1 MDMAQSGPGQTGIPT
16 KKGAVLPNGNTAPE
30 NRTGKCLLVL
40 DNFLGV
46 AGNHQLLVGSDD
58 QGADLCAPGSDLAH
72 VAHRMLVLLGV
83 GNGDTE
89 EDMKYIA
96 DKIIKLR
103 IFSDENDKMNL
114 SLEDVGGSMLV
125 ISQFTLYGDCSH
137 GRRPYFGNAMEPV
150 SANEMYEKFV
160 AYIKEQGIHTETGE
174 FGADMKVSLTN
185 DGPVTIILESK
196 N

>member
-1 MDMAQSGPGQTGIPT
+1 MR
-16 KKGAVLPNGNTAPE
+16 AVVQRVTNADAKIDGRVNG
-30 NRTGKCLLVL
+30 KI
-40 DNFLGV
+40 DNGL
-46 AGNHQLLVGSDD
+46 
-58 QGADLCAPGSDLAH
+58 
-72 VAHRMLVLLGV
+72 LVLLGV

-160 AYIKEQGIHTETGE
+160 AYIRERGIHTETGE

>member
-1 MDMAQSGPGQTGIPT
+1 MR
-16 KKGAVLPNGNTAPE
+16 AVVQRVTNADVKIDGRVNG
-30 NRTGKCLLVL
+30 KI
-40 DNFLGV
+40 
-46 AGNHQLLVGSDD
+46 DD
-58 QGADLCAPGSDLAH
+58 GL
-72 VAHRMLVLLGV
+72 LVLLGV

-103 IFSDENDKMNL
+103 IFSDDNDKMNL

-160 AYIKEQGIHTETGE
+160 AYIREQGIHTETGE

>member
-1 MDMAQSGPGQTGIPT
+1 MR
-16 KKGAVLPNGNTAPE
+16 AVVQRVTDADVKIDGRVNG
-30 NRTGKCLLVL
+30 KI
-40 DNFLGV
+40 
-46 AGNHQLLVGSDD
+46 DD
-58 QGADLCAPGSDLAH
+58 GL
-72 VAHRMLVLLGV
+72 LVLLGV

-150 SANEMYEKFV
+150 TANEMYEKFV

>member
-1 MDMAQSGPGQTGIPT
+1 MR
-16 KKGAVLPNGNTAPE
+16 AVVQRVTNADVKIDGRVNGKIDD
-30 NRTGKCLLVL
+30 GLLV
-40 DNFLGV
+40 V
-46 AGNHQLLVGSDD
+46 
-58 QGADLCAPGSDLAH
+58 
-72 VAHRMLVLLGV
+72 LGV

-160 AYIKEQGIHTETGE
+160 AYIREQGIHTETGE

>member
-1 MDMAQSGPGQTGIPT
+1 MR
-16 KKGAVLPNGNTAPE
+16 AVVQRVTNADVKIDGRVNG
-30 NRTGKCLLVL
+30 KI
-40 DNFLGV
+40 DNGL
-46 AGNHQLLVGSDD
+46 
-58 QGADLCAPGSDLAH
+58 
-72 VAHRMLVLLGV
+72 LVLLGV

-96 DKIIKLR
+96 DKIGKLR

-150 SANEMYEKFV
+150 GANEMYEKFV
-160 AYIKEQGIHTETGE
+160 AYIREQGIHTETGE

>member
-1 MDMAQSGPGQTGIPT
+1 MR
-16 KKGAVLPNGNTAPE
+16 AVIQRVTNADVKIDGRVNG
-30 NRTGKCLLVL
+30 KI
-40 DNFLGV
+40 
-46 AGNHQLLVGSDD
+46 DD
-58 QGADLCAPGSDLAH
+58 GL
-72 VAHRMLVLLGV
+72 LVLLGV

-160 AYIKEQGIHTETGE
+160 AYIREQGIHTETGE

>member
-1 MDMAQSGPGQTGIPT
+1 MR
-16 KKGAVLPNGNTAPE
+16 AVVQRVTNADVKIDGRVNG
-30 NRTGKCLLVL
+30 KI
-40 DNFLGV
+40 
-46 AGNHQLLVGSDD
+46 DD
-58 QGADLCAPGSDLAH
+58 GL
-72 VAHRMLVLLGV
+72 LVLLGV

-150 SANEMYEKFV
+150 SANEMYENFV
-160 AYIKEQGIHTETGE
+160 AYIREQGIHTEKGE

>member
-1 MDMAQSGPGQTGIPT
+1 MR
-16 KKGAVLPNGNTAPE
+16 AVVQRVTNADVKIDGRVNG
-30 NRTGKCLLVL
+30 KI
-40 DNFLGV
+40 
-46 AGNHQLLVGSDD
+46 DD
-58 QGADLCAPGSDLAH
+58 GL
-72 VAHRMLVLLGV
+72 LVLLGV

-160 AYIKEQGIHTETGE
+160 AYIRGQGIHTETGE

-185 DGPVTIILESK
+185 DGPVTITLESK

>member
-1 MDMAQSGPGQTGIPT
+1 MR
-16 KKGAVLPNGNTAPE
+16 AVVQRVTNADVKIDGRVNG
-30 NRTGKCLLVL
+30 KI
-40 DNFLGV
+40 DNGL
-46 AGNHQLLVGSDD
+46 
-58 QGADLCAPGSDLAH
+58 
-72 VAHRMLVLLGV
+72 LVLLGV

-137 GRRPYFGNAMEPV
+137 GRRPYFGNAMEPG
-150 SANEMYEKFV
+150 SANDMYEKFV
-160 AYIKEQGIHTETGE
+160 AYIRERGIHTETGE

>member
-1 MDMAQSGPGQTGIPT
+1 MR
-16 KKGAVLPNGNTAPE
+16 AVVQRVTNADVKIDGKLNG
-30 NRTGKCLLVL
+30 KI
-40 DNFLGV
+40 DNGL
-46 AGNHQLLVGSDD
+46 
-58 QGADLCAPGSDLAH
+58 
-72 VAHRMLVLLGV
+72 LVLLGV

-89 EDMKYIA
+89 EDMRYIA

>member
-1 MDMAQSGPGQTGIPT
+1 MR
-16 KKGAVLPNGNTAPE
+16 AVVQRVTNADVKIDGRVNG
-30 NRTGKCLLVL
+30 KI
-40 DNFLGV
+40 DNGL
-46 AGNHQLLVGSDD
+46 
-58 QGADLCAPGSDLAH
+58 
-72 VAHRMLVLLGV
+72 LVLLGV

-185 DGPVTIILESK
+185 DGPVTIILDSK

>member
-1 MDMAQSGPGQTGIPT
+1 MR
-16 KKGAVLPNGNTAPE
+16 AVVQRVTNADVKIDGRVNG
-30 NRTGKCLLVL
+30 KI
-40 DNFLGV
+40 
-46 AGNHQLLVGSDD
+46 DD
-58 QGADLCAPGSDLAH
+58 GL
-72 VAHRMLVLLGV
+72 LVLLGV

-96 DKIIKLR
+96 DKITKLR

-160 AYIKEQGIHTETGE
+160 AYIREQGIHTETGE

>member
-1 MDMAQSGPGQTGIPT
+1 MR
-16 KKGAVLPNGNTAPE
+16 AVVQRVTNADVKIDGRVNG
-30 NRTGKCLLVL
+30 KI
-40 DNFLGV
+40 
-46 AGNHQLLVGSDD
+46 DD
-58 QGADLCAPGSDLAH
+58 GL
-72 VAHRMLVLLGV
+72 LVLLGV

-96 DKIIKLR
+96 DKIIKVR

-160 AYIKEQGIHTETGE
+160 AYIREQGIHTETGE

>member
-1 MDMAQSGPGQTGIPT
+1 MR
-16 KKGAVLPNGNTAPE
+16 AVVQRVTNADVKIDGRVNG
-30 NRTGKCLLVL
+30 KI
-40 DNFLGV
+40 
-46 AGNHQLLVGSDD
+46 DD
-58 QGADLCAPGSDLAH
+58 GL
-72 VAHRMLVLLGV
+72 LVLLGV

-196 N
+196 NGGCNDAKKRT

>member
-1 MDMAQSGPGQTGIPT
+1 MRVVVQRVTNADVKIDGR
-16 KKGAVLPNGNTAPE
+16 VNG
-30 NRTGKCLLVL
+30 KI
-40 DNFLGV
+40 
-46 AGNHQLLVGSDD
+46 DD
-58 QGADLCAPGSDLAH
+58 GL
-72 VAHRMLVLLGV
+72 LVLLGV

-160 AYIKEQGIHTETGE
+160 AYIREQGIHTETGE

>member
-1 MDMAQSGPGQTGIPT
+1 MR
-16 KKGAVLPNGNTAPE
+16 AVVQRVTNADVKIDGRVNG
-30 NRTGKCLLVL
+30 KI
-40 DNFLGV
+40 
-46 AGNHQLLVGSDD
+46 DD
-58 QGADLCAPGSDLAH
+58 GL
-72 VAHRMLVLLGV
+72 LVLLGV

-137 GRRPYFGNAMEPV
+137 GRRPYVGNAMEPV

-160 AYIKEQGIHTETGE
+160 AYIREQGIHTETGE

>member
-1 MDMAQSGPGQTGIPT
+1 MR
-16 KKGAVLPNGNTAPE
+16 AVVQRVTNADVKIDGRVNG
-30 NRTGKCLLVL
+30 KI
-40 DNFLGV
+40 
-46 AGNHQLLVGSDD
+46 DD
-58 QGADLCAPGSDLAH
+58 GL
-72 VAHRMLVLLGV
+72 LVLLGV

-89 EDMKYIA
+89 EDMKYIV

-160 AYIKEQGIHTETGE
+160 AYIREQGIHTETGE

>member
-1 MDMAQSGPGQTGIPT
+1 MR
-16 KKGAVLPNGNTAPE
+16 AVVQRVTNADVKIDGRVNG
-30 NRTGKCLLVL
+30 KI
-40 DNFLGV
+40 
-46 AGNHQLLVGSDD
+46 DD
-58 QGADLCAPGSDLAH
+58 GL
-72 VAHRMLVLLGV
+72 LVLLGV

-150 SANEMYEKFV
+150 SANEMYEKLV
-160 AYIKEQGIHTETGE
+160 ACIREQGIHIETGE

>member
-1 MDMAQSGPGQTGIPT
+1 MPMLKLTGR
-16 KKGAVLPNGNTAPE
+16 VNG
-30 NRTGKCLLVL
+30 KI
-40 DNFLGV
+40 
-46 AGNHQLLVGSDD
+46 DD
-58 QGADLCAPGSDLAH
+58 GL
-72 VAHRMLVLLGV
+72 LVLLGV

-160 AYIKEQGIHTETGE
+160 AYIREQGIHTETGE

>member
-1 MDMAQSGPGQTGIPT
+1 MR
-16 KKGAVLPNGNTAPE
+16 AVVQRVTNADVKIDGRVNG
-30 NRTGKCLLVL
+30 KI
-40 DNFLGV
+40 DNGL
-46 AGNHQLLVGSDD
+46 
-58 QGADLCAPGSDLAH
+58 
-72 VAHRMLVLLGV
+72 LVLLGV

-137 GRRPYFGNAMEPV
+137 GSRPYFGNAMEPV

-160 AYIKEQGIHTETGE
+160 AYIRERGIHTETGE

>member
-1 MDMAQSGPGQTGIPT
+1 MR
-16 KKGAVLPNGNTAPE
+16 AVVQRVTNADVKIDGRVNG
-30 NRTGKCLLVL
+30 KI
-40 DNFLGV
+40 
-46 AGNHQLLVGSDD
+46 DD
-58 QGADLCAPGSDLAH
+58 GL
-72 VAHRMLVLLGV
+72 LVLLGV

-150 SANEMYEKFV
+150 SANEMHEKFV
-160 AYIKEQGIHTETGE
+160 AYIREQGIHTETGE

>member
-1 MDMAQSGPGQTGIPT
+1 MR
-16 KKGAVLPNGNTAPE
+16 AVVQRVTNADVKIDGRVNGKIN
-30 NRTGKCLLVL
+30 NGL
-40 DNFLGV
+40 
-46 AGNHQLLVGSDD
+46 
-58 QGADLCAPGSDLAH
+58 
-72 VAHRMLVLLGV
+72 LVLLGV

-160 AYIKEQGIHTETGE
+160 AYIREQGIHTETGE

>member
-1 MDMAQSGPGQTGIPT
+1 MI
-16 KKGAVLPNGNTAPE
+16 AVVQRVTNADVKIDGRVNG
-30 NRTGKCLLVL
+30 KI
-40 DNFLGV
+40 
-46 AGNHQLLVGSDD
+46 DD
-58 QGADLCAPGSDLAH
+58 GL
-72 VAHRMLVLLGV
+72 LVLLGV

-160 AYIKEQGIHTETGE
+160 AYIREQGIHTETGE